1 MIRRTIVGFTALF
14 LGLSLGLNVAAAAP
28 CDDGECRTAPKAK
41 PLDIMQFMR
50 EQAASTRVAA
60 KPRHGNV
67 AATAKVQRPAR
78 RTIAARP
85 KPTQLPSA
93 ASASFASQPEP
104 AVQVTPSDVFNT
116 IEGAAPAPVE
126 AVGAAIAAE
135 PNVQL
140 VDAQELNDID
150 RKASDQSPLTSDGG
164 RVAEEHPSDGS
175 AQASWPR
182 RIWWAL
188 GNLFGALA
196 TAAHQLTGLG
206 KTV

>member
-1 MIRRTIVGFTALF
+1 V
-14 LGLSLGLNVAAAAP
+14 
-28 CDDGECRTAPKAK
+28 
-41 PLDIMQFMR
+41 
-50 EQAASTRVAA
+50 
-60 KPRHGNV
+60 
-67 AATAKVQRPAR
+67 
-78 RTIAARP
+78 
-85 KPTQLPSA
+85 PSA

-116 IEGAAPAPVE
+116 IDGAAPAPVE